1 MSQDPRWPG
10 QPDPWSDPAT
20 SPWTRPAYDPRYPP
34 PATDPSGGGGY
45 GGLPPLDS
53 PPGYGPPPYGAPS
66 NNPQPGYGPP
76 PYGAPSNN
84 PPPGYGPPPYGTP
97 SNDPPPG
104 YGPPPYGAPG
114 YDPQPGYGP
123 PPSGSPRIDPPPG
136 YGPPPYG
143 SPGYDPAPGYGP
155 PPNDPYQRG
164 YDQRGYDRAYD
175 TEDATRPQVVPSQ
188 RIRPPTWQVPESPPP
203 PAYERS
209 RQPARR
215 AEHHHAFGWSLPIE
229 HIVLAAGVVAML
241 VALSQPWGIDG
252 QGHNITLSALAT
264 RIGTYTVGAL
274 AVLGGLLVLLNKRM
288 GCFALIGCLGLFL
301 IPLFLAA
308 GIGGFEILTQLHVI
322 PHLTPANVKVTNRGF
337 FLWWGGMAVLLIGL
351 LLQLVT
357 HRRKG
362 LIGI

>member
-34 PATDPSGGGGY
+34 PGPDPSGGAGY
-45 GGLPPLDS
+45 GGLPPLD
-53 PPGYGPPPYGAPS
+53 PAPGYGPPPYGAPR
-66 NNPQPGYGPP
+66 N
-76 PYGAPSNN
+76 
-84 PPPGYGPPPYGTP
+84 
-97 SNDPPPG
+97 
-104 YGPPPYGAPG
+104 
-114 YDPQPGYGP
+114 
-123 PPSGSPRIDPPPG
+123 
-136 YGPPPYG
+136 
-143 SPGYDPAPGYGP
+143 DPAPGYGP
-155 PPNDPYQRG
+155 PPIDPYQRG
-164 YDQRGYDRAYD
+164 YDRPYDV
-175 TEDATRPQVVPSQ
+175 EDATRPQVVPGQ
-188 RIRPPTWQVPESPPP
+188 RIRPPTWQVPEPP

-215 AEHHHAFGWSLPIE
+215 AEHRHAFGWSLPIE
-229 HIVLAAGVVAML
+229 HIVLAVGIVAML
-241 VALSQPWGIDG
+241 LALSQPWGIDG

-264 RIGTYTVGAL
+264 RIGTYTVGVL

-288 GCFALIGCLGLFL
+288 GCLALIGCLGLFL

-322 PHLTPANVKVTNRGF
+322 PHLTPANVKFTNRGF